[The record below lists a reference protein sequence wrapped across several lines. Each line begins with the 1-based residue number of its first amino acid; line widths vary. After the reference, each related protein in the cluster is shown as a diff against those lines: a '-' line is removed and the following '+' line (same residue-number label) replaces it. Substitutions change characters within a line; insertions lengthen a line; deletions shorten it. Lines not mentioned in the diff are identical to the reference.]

1 MLLFSN
7 KFDKLSFLFTNEKEK
22 RINNNKELFL
32 ADDFKYEKL
41 ILVLFRIDLDI
52 SLNLINYY

>member
-32 ADDFKYEKL
+32 EDDFKYEKL